1 MVEITLNE
9 NEQKL
14 AEYLA
19 KKRWDFNRDKGTP
32 HLYSGPRPTEQTD
45 VEGMGGE
52 LAYCKLMNI
61 YPALDTSPTDMPVY
75 DCISRFGERIDVKT
89 ANQRTGRSLHLI
101 APLAKAKRPPDK
113 YVLVVGEMPVY
124 SIVGEVWAE
133 DLLNE
138 GNLHDFGYGDC
149 YALDQSQ
156 LNPIMK

>member
-19 KKRWDFNRDKGTP
+19 KKRWNFNRDKGTP
-32 HLYSGPRPTEQTD
+32 HLYSGPQPDEQTD
-45 VEGMGGE
+45 VEGMAGE
-52 LAYCKLMNI
+52 IAYCKLMNI
-61 YPALDTSPTDMPVY
+61 YPDLDTSPTDMPVY

-89 ANQRTGRSLHLI
+89 AKQRTGKSLHLI

>member
-61 YPALDTSPTDMPVY
+61 YPDLDTSPTDMPVY

-89 ANQRTGRSLHLI
+89 AKQRTGKSLHLI